1 MRYFL
6 CLIFCLS
13 LCKINGQV
21 NTGIT
26 DDGRIIKIPV
36 VIHLVKKGKR
46 HNVPQIITKE
56 IIEKELKD
64 LNTNFSAQNDM
75 TTLSDYFVSR
85 DLIGKPNFQF
95 FLKKVVIHEKHKR
108 KAKKILRVD
117 PDKNLNIIVGK
128 YGNAAPSILDR
139 CYTPGFIQINYNNF
153 GDGSQTV
160 THEVGHWLGLYHVWG
175 EEGTCKKSKIA
186 QSDYVDDT
194 PPQIGCTDVKRVN
207 ECPPNDASSKP
218 NYNNFMD
225 YSSCRCFF
233 TKGQVKT
240 MREKVIKFRN
250 IIFTNSIN

>member
-36 VIHLVKKGKR
+36 VIHLVKKGKK

-75 TTLSDYFVSR
+75 STLNDYFVSR

-95 FLKKVVIHEKHKR
+95 YLKEVIKHKR
-108 KAKKILRVD
+108 HKRRAKRIKRVD

-128 YGNAAPSILDR
+128 YGNASPCTLAEGYEPE
-139 CYTPGFIQINYNNF
+139 FIQIDYTNF

-160 THEVGHWLGLYHVWG
+160 THEVGHWLGLFHVWG
-175 EEGTCKKSKIA
+175 IKGSCKKRRTL

-194 PPQIGCTDVKRVN
+194 PLQIGCTDVKRVN
-207 ECPPNDASSKP
+207 ECPPIDASSKP

-240 MREKVIKFRN
+240 IREKVIKFRN
-250 IIFTNSIN
+250 IIFTNSID